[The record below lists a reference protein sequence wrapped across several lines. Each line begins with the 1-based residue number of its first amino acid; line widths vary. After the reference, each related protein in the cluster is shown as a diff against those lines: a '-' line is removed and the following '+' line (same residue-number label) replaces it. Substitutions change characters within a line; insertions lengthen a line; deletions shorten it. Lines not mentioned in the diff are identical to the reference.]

1 MKQLK
6 RKRYEKLIEPMQA
19 ELVAMAR
26 WAAATGQRILILFEG
41 RDTAGKGGAI
51 KAVADKLNPRQC
63 RTVALG
69 KPSDAE
75 KGQWYFQ
82 RYVPHLPGKG
92 EIVLFDRSWYNR
104 AGVEKVMGFATEEE
118 VEAFLAAVPGF
129 EKALVDDGILLFKY
143 WLTCDQEKQEER
155 FAERLDDELKRW
167 KLSPIDQAAR
177 QKYADYTAAREA
189 MLKATHTKHAPWTLV
204 NFNDQK
210 RGRLTLIRDLLDRL
224 PDTRCPEEKI
234 DWPPLGHEPLEEQFG
249 AVKPIRDFPIEK
261 KNGSKKKEPAVRP
274 APSLKS
280 PKA

>member
-1 MKQLK
+1 MKALK

-51 KAVADKLNPRQC
+51 RAVADKLNPRQC
-63 RTVALG
+63 RTVALS

-75 KGQWYFQ
+75 NGQWYFQ

-104 AGVEKVMGFATEEE
+104 AGVEKVMGFATDEE

-143 WLTCDQEKQEER
+143 WLTCDQERQEER
-155 FAERLDDELKRW
+155 FAERLDDPLKRW

-177 QKYADYTAAREA
+177 EKYADYTAAREA

-234 DWPPLGHEPLEEQFG
+234 DWPPLGHDPLEEKFG
-249 AVKPIRDFPIEK
+249 AVKPIGDFPIEK
-261 KNGSKKKEPAVRP
+261 RKKGPAVKP
-274 APSLKS
+274 VPSS
-280 PKA
+280 KAKKA